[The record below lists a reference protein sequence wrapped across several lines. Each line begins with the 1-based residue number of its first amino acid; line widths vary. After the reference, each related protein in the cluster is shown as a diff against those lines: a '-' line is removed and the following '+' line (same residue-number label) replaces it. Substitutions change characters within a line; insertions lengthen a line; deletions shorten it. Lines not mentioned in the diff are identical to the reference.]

1 MSNVME
7 VCSNY
12 FTLPFIFH
20 ERIDNMDYP
29 SNANMSS
36 DQSKQTVHVTSAIK
50 STPKEKSAKANGIK
64 GFLLQQDF
72 RDIKDVI
79 NDIVRPLI
87 RAWIYSFIE
96 DTLNAIG
103 SSFQMMI
110 FGDVRYK
117 TNSRVGDKVSYN
129 NYSKSKTANLAP
141 SISSSVISDSI
152 NYESRGD
159 AEAVLE
165 SMRRQLEEY
174 QVVTVSQMYE
184 FSNLKPPNWTTT
196 TYGWTDLTDARIR
209 RDYDGD
215 YFIDLPRAKPIGR

>member
-1 MSNVME
+1 ME
-7 VCSNY
+7 VCTNY

-20 ERIDNMDYP
+20 ERIDIMDYP

-36 DQSKQTVHVTSAIK
+36 DKKEVHVTSAIK
-50 STPKEKSAKANGIK
+50 STPKEKSAKPTGVK

-72 RDIKDVI
+72 KDIKEGVF
-79 NDIVRPLI
+79 NDIVRPQLK
-87 RAWIYSFIE
+87 AWIYSFIE

-110 FGDVRYK
+110 FGDIRYK
-117 TNSRVGDKVSYN
+117 TSSRVGDKVSYN
-129 NYSKSKTANLAP
+129 NYSKSRSATISP
-141 SISSSVISDSI
+141 SISSSVASDSI

-165 SMRRQLEEY
+165 SMRRHLDTY
-174 QVVTVSQMYE
+174 PVVTVSQMYE
-184 FSNLKPPNWTTT
+184 FSNLKPPNWTAS
-196 TYGWTDLTDARIR
+196 TYGWTDLDDARIR

-215 YFIDLPRAKPIGR
+215 YIIDLPKAKPIGR